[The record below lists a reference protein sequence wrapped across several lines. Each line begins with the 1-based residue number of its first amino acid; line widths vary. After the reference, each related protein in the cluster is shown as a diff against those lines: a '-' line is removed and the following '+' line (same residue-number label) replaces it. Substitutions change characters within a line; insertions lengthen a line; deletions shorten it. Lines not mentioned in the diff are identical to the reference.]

1 MLTVTQSLDGQYL
14 LIKAHYFYSQRIKNI
29 PSALWNSDGKFWQI
43 NSCYAYELD
52 SEFYDEIYYKTPR
65 WIIFNERKPNYESLY
80 HIDNSVI
87 APYLIPPYKLYDY
100 QEYGTRFA
108 IDRINKHGFCIIADD
123 VGLGKCHGKGT
134 EILMSDG
141 SIKKVEDIKVGEN
154 LMGDDG
160 TPRTVLG
167 LARGKEQMYRITL
180 TNGDSFTC
188 NESHILSLQVSAGN
202 RYKKYRGGDIVN
214 ITVREYLQLPQW
226 VKDKVLKAYKK
237 PINDFGWKNFNGID
251 PYIYGLW
258 LGDGS
263 SDNFHFTISDDDT
276 EIIKVIFDYADKNN
290 LQVRIKKEKGKCSTY
305 CLNKGSNNSLPYK
318 ELNEV
323 HCSSCNGKHILPWYK
338 YGSRKIRLNVLAG
351 LLDTDGHL
359 IDNCFEICTKF
370 QQLRDD
376 ILFICRSLGLSVTHT
391 IKTVNNKD
399 YYRIYIS
406 GKTDMIPNR
415 LQRKKASV
423 RKQKKNPLLYN
434 FTVEPLGVD
443 NYYGFELTGNKL
455 YCLGDF
461 TVTHNTPQA
470 ISVLLDR
477 ANRGAKKILIICKK
491 SIKSQWQEEI
501 EKFTDLHLTYSIE
514 KTGDTKAKRIKAYNS
529 INKSQFGILII
540 NYQAFLNDEKEIAN
554 LNFDFVIIDEAH
566 VVSGHGTKTNTAIQ
580 RVVSGKPCLFLTG
593 TPVMSKPEQAYGIIS
608 IASPKYFG
616 SWKSFKN
623 EFIVEQFQGN
633 YTATIGAKNLSKLR
647 NMIQDVMIRRTE
659 YEVSVSLPKTIE
671 TQINCPLDGIQNTLI
686 FEINK
691 KREALL
697 QEFESMM
704 IQYNKNPNQ
713 GLYQRLQQ
721 TDAQIKGLIAATQ
734 ATADDPRMFYMS
746 TSQYLQKNFLQFI
759 PNTYKKSSKIEKLV
773 DIVDNIVDSG
783 HKVIIFTKFRTSALL
798 IQEQLKK
805 DLKLESLLYT
815 GKENESQRDNNINL
829 FKNDDDYKILIATEA
844 GAEGLN
850 LTVAKFVINFN
861 LPDTAAIY
869 TQRIG
874 RIRRVSSTFN
884 NVIVYNL
891 LTENSKD
898 TERWENI
905 ERNKNLEGALIS
917 VDEAQQEALIN
928 AMKNN

>member
-1 MLTVTQSLDGQYL
+1 MLTVTQSQDGQYL
-14 LIKAHYFYSQRIKNI
+14 LIKAHYFYTQRIKNI
-29 PSALWNSDGKFWQI
+29 PSAVWNPDGKFWQI
-43 NSCYAYELD
+43 NSSYAYQLEN
-52 SEFYDEIYYKTPR
+52 EFHDEIYYKTPF
-65 WIIFNERKPNYESLY
+65 WVIFKKPKPDYTLLY
-80 HIDNSVI
+80 NIDKSII
-87 APYLIPPYKLYDY
+87 APPLMQPYKLYDY
-100 QEYGTRFA
+100 QEYGARFA

-141 SIKKVEDIKVGEN
+141 TIKKVEDIKVGEK

-160 TPRTVLG
+160 TPRIVLG
-167 LARGKEQMYRITL
+167 LARGQEQMYKITL

-202 RYKKYRGGDIVN
+202 RYKQYKSGDIVN

-226 VKDKVLKAYKK
+226 VKDKVLKAYKR
-237 PINDFGWKNFNGID
+237 PIDDFGWHSFNGID
-251 PYIYGLW
+251 PYVYGLW

-263 SDNFHFTISDDDT
+263 SNNFHFTISDNDIELI
-276 EIIKVIFDYADKNN
+276 EIINNYAIKNN
-290 LQVRIKKEKGKCSTY
+290 LQVRTKKEKGKCSTY

-318 ELNEV
+318 ELNEI
-323 HCSSCNGKHILPWYK
+323 HCSSLNGKHILPWYK
-338 YGSRKIRLNVLAG
+338 YGSKEIRLNVLAG
-351 LLDTDGHL
+351 LLDTDGYL

-376 ILFICRSLGLSVTHT
+376 ILFICRSLGLSVTHSVKT
-391 IKTVNNKD
+391 INNKD
-399 YYRIYIS
+399 YYRICIS
-406 GKTDMIPNR
+406 GNTDMIPNR
-415 LQRKKASV
+415 LQRKKAST
-423 RKQKKNPLLYN
+423 RKQKKNSLLYN
-434 FTVEPLGVD
+434 FTVEPLGID

-477 ANRGAKKILIICKK
+477 VNNGAKKVLIICKK
-491 SIKSQWQEEI
+491 SIKSQWTDEI
-501 EKFTDLHLTYSIE
+501 DKFTDLHLTFVTE
-514 KTGDTKAKRIKAYNS
+514 KTGDTKAKRTKAYNAIS
-529 INKSQFGILII
+529 NSQNGILIT
-540 NYQAFLNDEKEIAN
+540 NYQSFLNDEAIIN
-554 LNFDFVIIDEAH
+554 SLNFDFVIIDEAH
-566 VVSGHGTKTNTAIQ
+566 VVSGHGTKTNDAIQ
-580 RVVSGKPCLFLTG
+580 RVVSGKQCLFLTG

-608 IASPKYFG
+608 ISNPKYFG
-616 SWKSFKN
+616 SWKSFKK

-659 YEVSVSLPKTIE
+659 YEVSVSLPKTVEIP
-671 TQINCPLDGIQNTLI
+671 INCPLDGTQNTLI

-691 KREALL
+691 KREELL
-697 QEFESMM
+697 KEFDCLMT
-704 IQYNKNPNQ
+704 QYNKNPNQ

-746 TSQYLQKNFLQFI
+746 TSQYLQKNFLQFV
-759 PNTYKKSSKIEKLV
+759 PNNYKYSSKVEKLV

-783 HKVIIFTKFRTSALL
+783 HKAIIFTKFRTSALL

-850 LTVAKFVINFN
+850 LTVAKYVINFN

-891 LTENSKD
+891 LTDNSKD

-905 ERNKNLEGALIS
+905 ERNKNLEGALVS

>member
-29 PSALWNSDGKFWQI
+29 PSALWNSEGKFWQI

-80 HIDNSVI
+80 HIDNSII
-87 APYLIPPYKLYDY
+87 APSLMSPYKLYDY
-100 QEYGTRFA
+100 QEYGVRFA

-123 VGLGKCHGKGT
+123 VGLGKT
-134 EILMSDG
+134 A
-141 SIKKVEDIKVGEN
+141 V
-154 LMGDDG
+154 
-160 TPRTVLG
+160 
-167 LARGKEQMYRITL
+167 
-180 TNGDSFTC
+180 
-188 NESHILSLQVSAGN
+188 
-202 RYKKYRGGDIVN
+202 
-214 ITVREYLQLPQW
+214 
-226 VKDKVLKAYKK
+226 
-237 PINDFGWKNFNGID
+237 
-251 PYIYGLW
+251 
-258 LGDGS
+258 
-263 SDNFHFTISDDDT
+263 
-276 EIIKVIFDYADKNN
+276 
-290 LQVRIKKEKGKCSTY
+290 
-305 CLNKGSNNSLPYK
+305 
-318 ELNEV
+318 
-323 HCSSCNGKHILPWYK
+323 
-338 YGSRKIRLNVLAG
+338 
-351 LLDTDGHL
+351 
-359 IDNCFEICTKF
+359 
-370 QQLRDD
+370 
-376 ILFICRSLGLSVTHT
+376 
-391 IKTVNNKD
+391 
-399 YYRIYIS
+399 
-406 GKTDMIPNR
+406 
-415 LQRKKASV
+415 
-423 RKQKKNPLLYN
+423 
-434 FTVEPLGVD
+434 
-443 NYYGFELTGNKL
+443 
-455 YCLGDF
+455 
-461 TVTHNTPQA
+461 A

-501 EKFTDLHLTYSIE
+501 EKFTDLHLIYSIE
-514 KTGDTKAKRIKAYNS
+514 KTGDTKAKRTKAYNS
-529 INKSQFGILII
+529 INKSQFGILIT

-691 KREALL
+691 KREVLL

>member
-1 MLTVTQSLDGQYL
+1 MLTVTQSLDGYYL
-14 LIKAHYFYSQRIKNI
+14 LIKAHYFYSQRIKNV
-29 PSALWNSDGKFWQI
+29 PSALWNPEGKFWQI
-43 NSCYAYELD
+43 NSCYAHELD
-52 SEFYDEIYYKTPR
+52 NEFCDEIYYKTPR
-65 WIIFNERKPNYESLY
+65 WIIFNEPKPNYESLY
-80 HIDNSVI
+80 HIDNSII
-87 APYLIPPYKLYDY
+87 APPLMQPYKLYDY
-100 QEYGTRFA
+100 QEYGARFA

-123 VGLGKCHGKGT
+123 VGLGK
-134 EILMSDG
+134 
-141 SIKKVEDIKVGEN
+141 
-154 LMGDDG
+154 
-160 TPRTVLG
+160 TPT
-167 LARGKEQMYRITL
+167 
-180 TNGDSFTC
+180 
-188 NESHILSLQVSAGN
+188 
-202 RYKKYRGGDIVN
+202 
-214 ITVREYLQLPQW
+214 
-226 VKDKVLKAYKK
+226 
-237 PINDFGWKNFNGID
+237 
-251 PYIYGLW
+251 
-258 LGDGS
+258 
-263 SDNFHFTISDDDT
+263 
-276 EIIKVIFDYADKNN
+276 
-290 LQVRIKKEKGKCSTY
+290 
-305 CLNKGSNNSLPYK
+305 
-318 ELNEV
+318 
-323 HCSSCNGKHILPWYK
+323 
-338 YGSRKIRLNVLAG
+338 
-351 LLDTDGHL
+351 
-359 IDNCFEICTKF
+359 
-370 QQLRDD
+370 
-376 ILFICRSLGLSVTHT
+376 
-391 IKTVNNKD
+391 
-399 YYRIYIS
+399 
-406 GKTDMIPNR
+406 
-415 LQRKKASV
+415 
-423 RKQKKNPLLYN
+423 
-434 FTVEPLGVD
+434 
-443 NYYGFELTGNKL
+443 
-455 YCLGDF
+455 
-461 TVTHNTPQA
+461 A

-477 ANRGAKKILIICKK
+477 VNRGAKKILIICKK

-514 KTGDTKAKRIKAYNS
+514 KTGDTKVKRTKVYNS
-529 INKSQFGILII
+529 ISKSQFGILIT

-647 NMIQDVMIRRTE
+647 NMIQDIMIRRTE

-671 TQINCPLDGIQNTLI
+671 TQIDCPLDGIQNTLI

-691 KREALL
+691 KREVLL
-697 QEFESMM
+697 QEFEAMM
-704 IQYNKNPNQ
+704 LQYNKNPNQ

>member
-29 PSALWNSDGKFWQI
+29 PSALWNSEGKFWQI

-80 HIDNSVI
+80 HIDNSII
-87 APYLIPPYKLYDY
+87 APSLMSPYKLYDY
-100 QEYGTRFA
+100 QEYGARFA

-123 VGLGKCHGKGT
+123 VGLGKT
-134 EILMSDG
+134 A
-141 SIKKVEDIKVGEN
+141 V
-154 LMGDDG
+154 
-160 TPRTVLG
+160 
-167 LARGKEQMYRITL
+167 
-180 TNGDSFTC
+180 
-188 NESHILSLQVSAGN
+188 
-202 RYKKYRGGDIVN
+202 
-214 ITVREYLQLPQW
+214 
-226 VKDKVLKAYKK
+226 
-237 PINDFGWKNFNGID
+237 
-251 PYIYGLW
+251 
-258 LGDGS
+258 
-263 SDNFHFTISDDDT
+263 
-276 EIIKVIFDYADKNN
+276 
-290 LQVRIKKEKGKCSTY
+290 
-305 CLNKGSNNSLPYK
+305 
-318 ELNEV
+318 
-323 HCSSCNGKHILPWYK
+323 
-338 YGSRKIRLNVLAG
+338 
-351 LLDTDGHL
+351 
-359 IDNCFEICTKF
+359 
-370 QQLRDD
+370 
-376 ILFICRSLGLSVTHT
+376 
-391 IKTVNNKD
+391 
-399 YYRIYIS
+399 
-406 GKTDMIPNR
+406 
-415 LQRKKASV
+415 
-423 RKQKKNPLLYN
+423 
-434 FTVEPLGVD
+434 
-443 NYYGFELTGNKL
+443 
-455 YCLGDF
+455 
-461 TVTHNTPQA
+461 A

-477 ANRGAKKILIICKK
+477 ANCEAKKILIICKK

-501 EKFTDLHLTYSIE
+501 EKFTDLHLKYSIE
-514 KTGDTKAKRIKAYNS
+514 KTGDTKAKRTKAYNS
-529 INKSQFGILII
+529 INKSQFGILIT
-540 NYQAFLNDEKEIAN
+540 NYQTFLNDEKEIAN

-691 KREALL
+691 KREVLL